1 MKLAISIDNGETCE
15 LLGLLFGWYESD
27 LEAIQIGMCCILHHA
42 PPDRYEEG
50 FLDNVIPCQF
60 CVVLIG

>member
-1 MKLAISIDNGETCE
+1 
-15 LLGLLFGWYESD
+15 
-27 LEAIQIGMCCILHHA
+27 LEAIQIGMCCTLHHA
-42 PPDRYEEG
+42 PPDRYEQG